1 MSSPAAGS
9 LRRLLL
15 AEWPYVVLYVA
26 VIIGVGLTNLAPG
39 TALLYWQVL
48 IPLFGALAL
57 WVGWDGFE
65 SDSGARTAFVVRT
78 LAHWAALFV
87 LVRLLYLPQLQ
98 AVFDN
103 AVMGLMMVL
112 LLGFSA
118 LLAGIYGHLRMAGVG
133 GVLMLSAVAIAFLD
147 DAAVA
152 VAVLA
157 VVVAIVVTLVW
168 QRHRLEVGTGEMEH
182 A

>member
-1 MSSPAAGS
+1 MF
-9 LRRLLL
+9 L

-26 VIIGVGLTNLAPG
+26 VIIGVGLTNLAPA
-39 TALLYWQVL
+39 TALLYWQIL

-65 SDSGARTAFVVRT
+65 SGSSARAVFVVRT
-78 LAHWAALFV
+78 LAHWATLFV

-118 LLAGIYGHLRMAGVG
+118 LLAGIYGRLRMVGVG
-133 GVLMLSAVAIAFLD
+133 VVLMLSAVAIALLD

-152 VAVLA
+152 VAVVA
-157 VVVAIVVTLVW
+157 VVVVVVATLVW
-168 QRHRLEVGTGEMEH
+168 QRRQLEAGK
-182 A
+182 